1 MPEAIPVKTPGH
13 LDAFTRAYL
22 ECAAWSSSHTYLEED
37 GSEGETVQIDDVM
50 NDDGAE
56 WAPSAIEH
64 AVADCR
70 DFQKANRDLLAEVSE
85 LFSADDAQHGADF
98 WLTRNG
104 HGAGFWDRGYGKAG
118 EDLSTAARVHGECW
132 PYVGDDGL
140 VYL

>member
-70 DFQKANRDLLAEVSE
+70 DFQEANAELLTQAGSE
-85 LFSADDAQHGADF
+85 EQNGHDF

-104 HGAGFWDRGYGKAG
+104 HGAGFWDRDYPGTLGD
-118 EDLSTAARVHGECW
+118 DLSKAAKSYGECDL
-132 PYVGDDGL
+132 YVGDDGK
-140 VYL
+140 VYCS